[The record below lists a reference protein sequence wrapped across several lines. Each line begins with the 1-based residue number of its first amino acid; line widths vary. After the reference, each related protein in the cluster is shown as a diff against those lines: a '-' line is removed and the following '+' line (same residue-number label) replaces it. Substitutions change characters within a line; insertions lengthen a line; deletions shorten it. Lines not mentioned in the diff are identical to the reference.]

1 MRLFVAIDLSEDQ
14 RAEAARAADV
24 LQCALE
30 NARAPRAIRWVAHAA
45 LHLTVRFIGEVDDE
59 HGGRIVAAL
68 AWPLEI
74 APFQLAFERV
84 GTFPGSGLPRVVWVG
99 VGDGQFGVSAAH
111 DGIDTRLTAL
121 GVPSEA
127 RKFRPHLTLGRVREI
142 RRSQAAELVKAARGL
157 RIDPAPALVESLTLY
172 RSYLSPKGPR
182 YEPLTRTPLTG

>member
-1 MRLFVAIDLSEDQ
+1 MRLFVAIDLSDGQ
-14 RAEAARAADV
+14 RAEAVRAAEV
-24 LQCALE
+24 LQRALE
-30 NARAPRAIRWVAHAA
+30 SAGAPRAIRWVAHHA
-45 LHLTVRFIGEVDDE
+45 LHLTVRFIGEVDDD

-68 AWPLEI
+68 ARPLEI
-74 APFQLAFERV
+74 AAFELTLENV

-99 VGDGQFGVSAAH
+99 VGDQSGASAARE
-111 DGIDTRLTAL
+111 GLEARLTAL

-157 RIDPAPALVESLTLY
+157 RIDPAPALVERVTLY